1 MAKKQNSSTTS
12 EGVCKKIY
20 RAVSIN
26 PIRSTKPPHII
37 DHHPILI
44 TETIPVNFEH
54 SSSSSPTN
62 VSAHNKAKNVTFF
75 SSPNFATKEVAIL
88 GGDHNK
94 HDQVKK
100 TERTKA
106 NDDKFSDYI
115 TRVKDKMK
123 SSASN
128 VGGRKSA
135 TRRDSF
141 NDKVSSYINRAKFK
155 IRTTTTMTKT
165 NVEDG

>member
-1 MAKKQNSSTTS
+1 MAKNHNSSTTS

-37 DHHPILI
+37 DHQPILI

-54 SSSSSPTN
+54 SPSSPTT
-62 VSAHNKAKNVTFF
+62 VSAQKTKNVTFF
-75 SSPNFATKEVAIL
+75 SSPNFATREVAIL
-88 GGDHNK
+88 GGDHNR
-94 HDQVKK
+94 HDQGKK

-123 SSASN
+123 ASASS
-128 VGGRKSA
+128 VGGGKSA

-141 NDKVSSYINRAKFK
+141 NDKVSNYINRAKFK
-155 IRTTTTMTKT
+155 IRRTTTT

>member
-1 MAKKQNSSTTS
+1 MAKNQNSSTTS

-44 TETIPVNFEH
+44 TETIPVKFEH
-54 SSSSSPTN
+54 SPSSPAN
-62 VSAHNKAKNVTFF
+62 VSAHNKTKNVTFF
-75 SSPNFATKEVAIL
+75 SSPNFATREVAIL
-88 GGDHNK
+88 GGDHNR
-94 HDQVKK
+94 HDQGKK

-115 TRVKDKMK
+115 TRVKNKMK

-128 VGGRKSA
+128 VGGGKSA

-141 NDKVSSYINRAKFK
+141 NNKVSNYINRAKFK
-155 IRTTTTMTKT
+155 IRTTTTTTTT